1 MAESQIVETKCDV
14 CFKSF
19 FKSFLFHLS
28 QMEIDV
34 VVLQKLYHGTF
45 MGPKSW
51 HQAESIKK
59 KKKKSA
65 HVVFKNNSSTGGEA
79 PSAFIPQM

>member
-1 MAESQIVETKCDV
+1 MIMAESQIVETV
-14 CFKSF
+14 C

-45 MGPKSW
+45 MGPKS
-51 HQAESIKK
+51 
-59 KKKKSA
+59 
-65 HVVFKNNSSTGGEA
+65 
-79 PSAFIPQM
+79 

>member
-1 MAESQIVETKCDV
+1 MI
-14 CFKSF
+14 F
-19 FKSFLFHLS
+19 
-28 QMEIDV
+28 IP
-34 VVLQKLYHGTF
+34 
-45 MGPKSW
+45 PKSDGDRCGCATKALSRDLYGTDIR
-51 HQAESIKK
+51 QNLLK

>member
-1 MAESQIVETKCDV
+1 MWLCY
-14 CFKSF
+14 KSF
-19 FKSFLFHLS
+19 
-28 QMEIDV
+28 I
-34 VVLQKLYHGTF
+34 T
-45 MGPKSW
+45 GPLW
-51 HQAESIKK
+51 DLRADIRQNLLK